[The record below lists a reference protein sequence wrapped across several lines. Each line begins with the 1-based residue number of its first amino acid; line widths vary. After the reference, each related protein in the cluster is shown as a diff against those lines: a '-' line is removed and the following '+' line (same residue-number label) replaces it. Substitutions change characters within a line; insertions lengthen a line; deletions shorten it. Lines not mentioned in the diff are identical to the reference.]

1 MVDKAIPKTKKDLE
15 QEELEAYMVDDC
27 VYFVVHAN
35 VPYNLLD
42 KYYDDFL
49 VEYFYL
55 YLKNEFKVIG
65 DKFVYDNDG
74 SYFFLHLDS
83 NDPFLLKQKTVK
95 IEETHPLGRLIDID
109 VYHNSQKSIRR
120 EDAGLKL
127 RRKCFICDRD
137 SYQCRWEK
145 THTDLEYSTYIQT
158 IILNFLKGKVQE
170 LSLKAM
176 IYELDLEPKFGLVTK
191 TSQGS
196 HPDMDYNLMKKSA
209 YFLSSKLKDYVTLG
223 FETKLSDNLYPDIK
237 NLGKK
242 NEKELLEN
250 AGGIN
255 TYKGLHFLLG
265 YTVTAFGFICSY
277 NVKLKDRYRGLIDKI
292 KISGQPLF
300 FEFLGEPKTTG
311 EKLFKSYG
319 ILGARGE
326 VFYGLRTA
334 QRALRVLE
342 KYGNLSNEAL
352 TMALIEIVR
361 STTDTVLFARAKTE
375 ESYHHFKDLI
385 TSIKVYDETRIKEVT
400 EECIKNNISIG
411 GSADILVVAIFLYLL
426 REEFFGRE

>member
-1 MVDKAIPKTKKDLE
+1 M
-15 QEELEAYMVDDC
+15 
-27 VYFVVHAN
+27 
-35 VPYNLLD
+35 
-42 KYYDDFL
+42 
-49 VEYFYL
+49 
-55 YLKNEFKVIG
+55 
-65 DKFVYDNDG
+65 
-74 SYFFLHLDS
+74 
-83 NDPFLLKQKTVK
+83 
-95 IEETHPLGRLIDID
+95 
-109 VYHNSQKSIRR
+109 
-120 EDAGLKL
+120 
-127 RRKCFICDRD
+127 
-137 SYQCRWEK
+137 
-145 THTDLEYSTYIQT
+145 
-158 IILNFLKGKVQE
+158 ILNFLKDKVQE

-176 IYELDLEPKFGLVTK
+176 IYELDLDPKFGLVTK

-196 HPDMDYNLMKKSA
+196 HPDMDYNLMKNSA
-209 YFLSSKLKDYVTLG
+209 YFLSNKLKDYVTLG
-223 FETKLSDNLYPDIK
+223 FETKLRDNLYPDIK

-242 NEKELLEN
+242 HEKALLEN
-250 AGGIN
+250 AGGVN

-265 YTVTAFGFICSY
+265 YTVTAFGFICSH
-277 NVKLKDRYRGLIDKI
+277 NVKLKDRYRGLINKI

-300 FEFLGEPKTTG
+300 FEFLGEPQTTG
-311 EKLFKSYG
+311 EKLFKAYG

-352 TMALIEIVR
+352 TMALIEIVK

-375 ESYHHFKDLI
+375 ESYRYFKDLI
-385 TSIKVYDETRIKEVT
+385 TSIKVYDEEKIKEVT

>member
-1 MVDKAIPKTKKDLE
+1 MGDKIIPRTKKDHE
-15 QEELEAYMVDDC
+15 QEELKAYMVDDN

-65 DKFVYDNDG
+65 DKFVYDNDD

>member
-1 MVDKAIPKTKKDLE
+1 MGDKIIPRTKKDRE
-15 QEELEAYMVDDC
+15 QEELKAYMVDDN